1 MQFKFIL
8 SNGKSKLEYTK
19 IGNDS
24 FRKSQILTKYHQHI
38 NLLKSIQR
46 TKIFCIKIYFFSNS
60 TKNEFLDGECK

>member
-8 SNGKSKLEYTK
+8 SNGKSKLKYTK

-46 TKIFCIKIYFFSNS
+46 TKIFCIKIYFFLNS
-60 TKNEFLDGECK
+60 TENEFLDG

>member
-1 MQFKFIL
+1 MLFKFIL
-8 SNGKSKLEYTK
+8 SNGKSKLKYTK

-38 NLLKSIQR
+38 NLFKSIQR
-46 TKIFCIKIYFFSNS
+46 NKISVLRFIFLNS